1 MKITIERIVFAKCE
15 NGEHEKCWK
24 RRKRP
29 SPAFG
34 IIYICICEC
43 HENSE
48 IRRAIKESRAYID
61 ALRDD

>member
-1 MKITIERIVFAKCE
+1 MKVTIERLCFTACK
-15 NGEHEKCWK
+15 NGEHETCMK

-29 SPAFG
+29 SLAFG

-43 HENSE
+43 HATSE
-48 IRRAIKESRAYID
+48 VRCAIKESRAYIE